1 MQTFVP
7 LRCRRHRHHHH
18 VGGKL
23 EIRNRALQPTKR
35 RSMFLFCNENYKH
48 LKYTGEKTVSPNRY
62 RKKNCEQPKGQK
74 YIKIQ
79 AWPAAKL
86 AHNWAQ
92 SFRTE
97 VCTIM
102 RPLVAFLN
110 TSSRAQQNRKA
121 ACETMPLIQI
131 LQHGVQEAQ
140 MTIDQSILA
149 APCTHSSLCLC

>member
-1 MQTFVP
+1 M
-7 LRCRRHRHHHH
+7 
-18 VGGKL
+18 
-23 EIRNRALQPTKR
+23 N
-35 RSMFLFCNENYKH
+35 S
-48 LKYTGEKTVSPNRY
+48 LKDEKYN
-62 RKKNCEQPKGQK
+62 
-74 YIKIQ
+74 KIQ

-102 RPLVAFLN
+102 RLLVALLN

-131 LQHGVQEAQ
+131 QQHGVQEAE
-140 MTIDQSILA
+140 MTISPSLLHRGH
-149 APCTHSSLCLC
+149 THPYAYASLSVCHLE